1 MTPIRLLFVF
11 NGIAVAVVLPFAS
24 VILADR
30 GFDAPAIGVVIA
42 LTSVATVAS
51 VSAWGHVADVV
62 LGRARA
68 LQVAVLA
75 AAGVLVVF
83 ALPLPAVLVGAAYVA
98 YAASYGA
105 VGPLA
110 DALAVNAMH
119 DPAREYGRVRALT
132 SASFAL
138 ASVGLGLVYGVAG
151 YGPAALLFGVI
162 GVATAVA
169 GGRVPDLGR
178 ATLVAHRRG
187 GAIREAFAVQ
197 PALPRILL
205 AIGLVYSGV
214 LAGFTFLPLRIVE
227 LGGGAPEV
235 AIASAVSA
243 AVEIG
248 AMVAAGRLVPR
259 IGLRVLFGASAL
271 LYAVA
276 LALWGVLPSPET
288 IIVSRLVSGFGY
300 AGLWIAGVMTIQR
313 LLPPRLQGSGQALF
327 TITAT
332 GVAGVLANIGG
343 GLVYGGQ
350 GAGALFAIAA
360 GLAVAG
366 AVVGWTALPA
376 RGAPRGARPEPAA
389 GPVPGA

>member
-1 MTPIRLLFVF
+1 M
-11 NGIAVAVVLPFAS
+11 
-24 VILADR
+24 
-30 GFDAPAIGVVIA
+30 
-42 LTSVATVAS
+42 
-51 VSAWGHVADVV
+51 
-62 LGRARA
+62 
-68 LQVAVLA
+68 
-75 AAGVLVVF
+75 
-83 ALPLPAVLVGAAYVA
+83 
-98 YAASYGA
+98 
-105 VGPLA
+105 
-110 DALAVNAMH
+110 
-119 DPAREYGRVRALT
+119 RALT
-132 SASFAL
+132 SASFAV
-138 ASVGLGLVYGVAG
+138 ASVALGLVYGVAG
-151 YGPAALLFGVI
+151 YGPAALVFGVF
-162 GVATAVA
+162 GVATAIA

-178 ATLVAHRRG
+178 ATLAAHRRG

-197 PALPRILL
+197 PALPRILV

-271 LYAVA
+271 LYAVS
-276 LALWGVLPSPET
+276 LALWGVLPSPEA
-288 IIVSRLVSGFGY
+288 IIVSRPVSGVGY

-313 LLPPRLQGSGQALF
+313 LLPAHLQGSGQALF

-343 GLVYGGQ
+343 GLVYGGP
-350 GAGALFAIAA
+350 GAGTLFAIAA

-366 AVVGWTALPA
+366 AVVGWTALPD
-376 RGAPRGARPEPAA
+376 RGAPSGARPEPES
-389 GPVPGA
+389 VPGA